1 MTSAV
6 ISYDSPEDQTVKSRL
21 TLGDCFVVIAMA
33 LVAAALTVGLR
44 AHFSIGL
51 EVAAGVAAVGFVA
64 MLAGHIA
71 LRRSSAAPPV
81 AAANQ
86 QPNKSA
92 ATAVVDR
99 RLAAPRAAAPK
110 QPPTAKPAAVA
121 KPAPGVTKA
130 ADAKSAAVVDDA
142 VALQDLDLGNFRP
155 RSPADLTR
163 NPAAKPATD
172 ADGGGNIDD
181 MIRRLADDIEAG
193 RKPTPAQARA
203 ARDKSASPAAKQKA
217 PAQQPAQK
225 LPAMAAPKTAAPRQP
240 ASAGPKLAPPPLP
253 ATMPT
258 PPIAPAGRPAFPPS
272 MVEAA
277 TTPILPANAA
287 APTATAKL
295 AAIAD
300 ALSDEQLEVCLET
313 INDLEDYRAQ
323 HYEVSVR
330 LQLADGE
337 VLNNDAFIAETR
349 GTGLLPLLE
358 AVKVSSTKRVAVQMI
373 RRGRSGEFFS
383 TVDGEAL
390 ADRQFSEDVDTITGG
405 DPTLAARL
413 VLAFTQSDVRSLT
426 PAQLFTLES
435 IAALGFRFSIEGI
448 SDLDMDFEELAGR
461 GFVFAKLDAD
471 VFLNGLPIGTTRV
484 PASDICHHLAKAG
497 LSLIVGKINDETARA
512 KILGFGAVL
521 GQGALFGAP
530 RPVRADV
537 LRPGEQRPPAS

>member
-1 MTSAV
+1 MTSKT
-6 ISYDSPEDQTVKSRL
+6 TV
-21 TLGDCFVVIAMA
+21 
-33 LVAAALTVGLR
+33 
-44 AHFSIGL
+44 
-51 EVAAGVAAVGFVA
+51 
-64 MLAGHIA
+64 
-71 LRRSSAAPPV
+71 
-81 AAANQ
+81 
-86 QPNKSA
+86 
-92 ATAVVDR
+92 
-99 RLAAPRAAAPK
+99 PK
-110 QPPTAKPAAVA
+110 
-121 KPAPGVTKA
+121 
-130 ADAKSAAVVDDA
+130 
-142 VALQDLDLGNFRP
+142 
-155 RSPADLTR
+155 
-163 NPAAKPATD
+163 
-172 ADGGGNIDD
+172 
-181 MIRRLADDIEAG
+181 
-193 RKPTPAQARA
+193 
-203 ARDKSASPAAKQKA
+203 
-217 PAQQPAQK
+217 
-225 LPAMAAPKTAAPRQP
+225 
-240 ASAGPKLAPPPLP
+240 
-253 ATMPT
+253 
-258 PPIAPAGRPAFPPS
+258 
-272 MVEAA
+272 
-277 TTPILPANAA
+277 
-287 APTATAKL
+287 
-295 AAIAD
+295 
-300 ALSDEQLEVCLET
+300 
-313 INDLEDYRAQ
+313 